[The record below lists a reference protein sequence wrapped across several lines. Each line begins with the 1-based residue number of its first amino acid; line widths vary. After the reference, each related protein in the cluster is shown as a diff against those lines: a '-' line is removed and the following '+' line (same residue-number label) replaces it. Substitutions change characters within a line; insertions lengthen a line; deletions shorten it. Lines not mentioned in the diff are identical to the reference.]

1 MPKIFGEINNNNT
14 TANNNMD
21 NEQLSPRSRKRKEL
35 LTSVELTDDQIE

>member
-1 MPKIFGEINNNNT
+1 MSRIFGEADNNNIELS
-14 TANNNMD
+14 ANMD

>member
-14 TANNNMD
+14 ANMD